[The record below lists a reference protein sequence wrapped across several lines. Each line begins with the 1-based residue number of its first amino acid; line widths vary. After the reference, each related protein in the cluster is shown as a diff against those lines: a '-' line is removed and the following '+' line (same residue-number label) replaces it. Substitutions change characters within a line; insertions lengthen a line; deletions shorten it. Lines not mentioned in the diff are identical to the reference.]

1 MTERA
6 VLALVLGAAWGL
18 VGPECRSAT
27 PNRATSSQCL
37 VEPAGE
43 VRVYLEG
50 VSDSLVTRFA
60 GQIVSLSPADVDGFI
75 HFQVREPS
83 GRLRDV
89 ALNVPGG
96 ATPLRVGMS
105 ANFRIDVAPGTPGA
119 SALVVRDDQGLL
131 FAAASDQAPGAAVL
145 RDGLEGFTL
154 ALESTGCS
162 SRAHDACLESVTN
175 QRLRARYAVSEVAL
189 YHGDS
194 AALGRWR
201 VRCLTAQSVKYAPH
215 CADVALFGV
224 SYLIV
229 RES

>member
-1 MTERA
+1 
-6 VLALVLGAAWGL
+6 V
-18 VGPECRSAT
+18 
-27 PNRATSSQCL
+27 
-37 VEPAGE
+37 GE

-60 GQIVSLSPADVDGFI
+60 GQIASLSPADADGFM
-75 HFQVREPS
+75 HFEVRETS
-83 GRLRDV
+83 GRVRGI

-96 ATPLRVGMS
+96 VTPLRVGMS
-105 ANFRIDVAPGTPGA
+105 AKFRVDVVPGTPGA

-131 FAAASDQAPGAAVL
+131 FVAASDQAPGAAVL

-154 ALESTGCS
+154 SLEATGCS
-162 SRAHDACLESVTN
+162 SRPHDTCLVSVIN

-189 YHGDS
+189 THGDE
-194 AALGRWR
+194 AVLGRWR

-224 SYLIV
+224 SYVIV